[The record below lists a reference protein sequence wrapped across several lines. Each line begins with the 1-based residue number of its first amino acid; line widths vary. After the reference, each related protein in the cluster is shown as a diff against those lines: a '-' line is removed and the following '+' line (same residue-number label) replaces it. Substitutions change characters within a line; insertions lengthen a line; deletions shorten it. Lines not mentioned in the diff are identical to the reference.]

1 MPLTADDDIREL
13 LANART
19 IALVGASDRPDRPS
33 YGVMKRLQD
42 HGYRVIP
49 VNPQITGEHV
59 HGEFVFR
66 ELVQLGDPI
75 DIVDIFR
82 RSEAAGDVVDE
93 AIAIGAKAV
102 WLQLGVVNEAAAAR
116 AEAAGLKVVM
126 NRCPRSRY
134 PVWASRRSGRT
145 DKAQRG
151 EARYSKGRETMVP
164 LLLLWAVP
172 MAEGEQKLSLPRLTP
187 ACTLSRCHGDKR
199 PRPIV

>member
-1 MPLTADDDIREL
+1 MPLTADEDIREL
-13 LANART
+13 LTTART

-66 ELVQLGDPI
+66 ELGQLGDPI

-82 RSEAAGDVVDE
+82 RSDAVGAIVDE
-93 AIAIGAKAV
+93 AIAIGAKAI
-102 WLQLGVVNEAAAAR
+102 WMQLGVVNDEAAAR

-126 NRCPRSRY
+126 DRCP
-134 PVWASRRSGRT
+134 AI
-145 DKAQRG
+145 
-151 EARYSKGRETMVP
+151 EIARLGIERV
-164 LLLLWAVP
+164 
-172 MAEGEQKLSLPRLTP
+172 GQ
-187 ACTLSRCHGDKR
+187 D
-199 PRPIV
+199 